1 MAATATATVKRSK
14 IANVKRVS
22 IDHASTFLETLP
34 DKPKE
39 ELSLREAVRQ
49 LRDQIVGALAKGY
62 SYEELAKVLTEKGIE
77 ISPSTLKNYLPA
89 GRRQSAKENAIPVKT
104 RAKRGQ
110 KATDDEEEAEVAEA
124 PVAIAATEEAPEPEE
139 EAPVVKRRRGRTAAK
154 AVVEEVTAEP
164 DAEEAE
170 EAEETEAPKTR
181 TRRSS
186 NAKAP
191 ATTRTTTRR
200 TSAPKTT
207 TRSSTT
213 KGNGRRKK
221 S

>member
-1 MAATATATVKRSK
+1 MAVTATATVKRSK

-77 ISPSTLKNYLPA
+77 ISPSTLKNYLPS
-89 GRRQSAKENAIPVKT
+89 GRRQSAKETAAPVKT

-110 KATDDEEEAEVAEA
+110 RSADEVAVVELDAEEEPIAA
-124 PVAIAATEEAPEPEE
+124 PVEEPEAEATEEV
-139 EAPVVKRRRGRTAAK
+139 EAPAVKRRRGRTAAK
-154 AVVEEVTAEP
+154 AVVEEPTVEAEP
-164 DAEEAE
+164 EVQP
-170 EAEETEAPKTR
+170 PKTR
-181 TRRSS
+181 ARRSTAS
-186 NAKAP
+186 KSSPTKTA
-191 ATTRTTTRR
+191 TRR
-200 TSAPKTT
+200 TSSPRTT
-207 TRSSTT
+207 TRSSST

-221 S
+221 D

>member
-89 GRRQSAKENAIPVKT
+89 GRRQSAKENAVPGKT

-110 KATDDEEEAEVAEA
+110 KATDDEEEALAEA
-124 PVAIAATEEAPEPEE
+124 PVAIATPEEEPEPEE
-139 EAPVVKRRRGRTAAK
+139 EAPVVKRRRGRTAAAK
-154 AVVEEVTAEP
+154 AVVEEVAAEP
-164 DAEEAE
+164 EVEEE
-170 EAEETEAPKTR
+170 EEVEAPKPR
-181 TRRSS
+181 TRRSA

-191 ATTRTTTRR
+191 AKTSTTRTATRR

-207 TRSSTT
+207 TRSSAT